1 LKTKDEKVGGVS
13 HKKKL
18 IEVSL
23 PLDVINDASAY
34 DKMPGIGPHPK
45 GVHHWWARLPLPA
58 ARAMLFA
65 SLITDP
71 SDDPRFKDKSEAEQ
85 DAERDRLF
93 GILRQML
100 RKKIHEHPEALAR
113 AYAEIERHCDGK
125 LPTVLDPFCGGGSI
139 PLEAQRLGL
148 PARGS
153 DLNPV
158 AVLITKAVV
167 EIVPRFA
174 NAVPVHPEAR
184 RTLAHS
190 GNWSRGK
197 GLAEDVR
204 RYGADILQAARE
216 RIGHL
221 YPKGPNG
228 ETILTWLWARTVK
241 CPNPA
246 CGAVMPL
253 VRSFSLSTKAGRQ
266 TWVEPVVNGNQYTF
280 EIKTGK
286 GKPRAGTINRRGAT
300 CICCN
305 TPVAFDYVRTE
316 GKAGRLGVTL
326 LAMVANAGRGKAYLP
341 PEASHTAIV
350 MSASTSWRPE
360 TQLPEKAL
368 GFRVQGYGMTRHGDL
383 FTSRQLAAM
392 ETLSDLV
399 KDVRTRILVDA
410 QTAGMAND
418 GQTLAEGGTGA
429 TAYADAAAT
438 FLTFAIDRLADFN
451 CALSTWK
458 SSGEQQMHLFTR
470 QAIPMVWDF
479 TEANILGDRAICWKN
494 AVELTTDAVE
504 TAVLHFD
511 AQGKVEQLD
520 AARAIRQEN
529 NLLVSTDP
537 PYYDNIGYADLSDFF
552 YVWLRRTLGGVYPQ
566 LFSTLLVPKAAE
578 LVADPS
584 RFDGDKDKAKEHF
597 EGGFKQTFTLL
608 KEKLDPRFPMTVY
621 YAFKQDDEGEP
632 DEEDGSS
639 GVSLTTG
646 WETLLESLITT
657 GFQITATWPVRASQ
671 QWRMRSM
678 GSNAL
683 ASYIILACR
692 PRSGSASMTTRRDFL
707 AQLKTELPT
716 AIRHLQHASVQAVD
730 LAQAAIGPGMAV
742 YSRYSRVVEASGE
755 RMGVRTALALINQ
768 ILDEVLTEQESEY
781 DADTRWALAWFEQYG
796 HDEGDFGDANT
807 LATAKATAVS
817 SLVQGGILFA
827 RAGRVRLLRR
837 EELAVDWDPTADERM
852 PVWELTQQLIRAL
865 VERGE
870 VGAAEIL
877 RKVGALG
884 DVAHDLA
891 YRLFALC
898 ERKGWAQEAIAY
910 NSLSASWPEIERL
923 AREASGSVES
933 SPRQGDLL

>member
-1 LKTKDEKVGGVS
+1 MSD
-13 HKKKL
+13 KKKL

-23 PLDVINDASAY
+23 PLDAINDASAY

-65 SLITDP
+65 SLVTDP
-71 SDDPRFKDKSEAEQ
+71 SDDPRFKDKSEDEQ

-184 RTLAHS
+184 QTLAHS

-221 YPKGPNG
+221 YPKGPDG

-246 CGAVMPL
+246 CGAEMPL
-253 VRSFSLSTKAGRQ
+253 VRSFSLATKAGRQ
-266 TWVEPVVNGNQYTF
+266 TWVEPEVTGNQCTF
-280 EIKTGK
+280 AIKTGK
-286 GKPRAGTINRRGAT
+286 GKPRAGTVNRRGAT
-300 CICCN
+300 CVCCN
-305 TPVAFDYVRTE
+305 TPVAFNYIRTE

-326 LAMVANAGRGKAYLP
+326 LAMVAAGRGKTYLP
-341 PEASHTAIV
+341 PDTSHVAIAV
-350 MSASTSWRPE
+350 SASPSWTPE
-360 TQLPEKAL
+360 TQMPEKAL
-368 GFRVQGYGMTRHGDL
+368 GFRVQGYGMTHHADL
-383 FTSRQLAAM
+383 FTLRQLAAM
-392 ETLSDLV
+392 ETLSDLA
-399 KDVRTRILVDA
+399 KDVRARVLSDA
-410 QTAGMAND
+410 KATGMAD
-418 GQTLAEGGTGA
+418 DDLRLEEGGTGA
-429 TAYADAAAT
+429 TAYADAVST
-438 FLTFAIDRLADFN
+438 FLSMGVNRCSGFNSSLCRWGADNEKIMNVFGRQT
-451 CALSTWK
+451 LS
-458 SSGEQQMHLFTR
+458 
-470 QAIPMVWDF
+470 MVWDF
-479 TEANILGDRAICWKN
+479 GEANIL
-494 AVELTTDAVE
+494 EE
-504 TAVLHFD
+504 TVGSWPTCKDYVAECIQV
-511 AQGKVEQLD
+511 ATGYGSTPGQVEQLD
-520 AARAIRQEN
+520 AAHAIRKEK

-552 YVWLRRTLGGVYPQ
+552 YIWLRRTLGGIYPQ

-597 EGGFKQTFTLL
+597 EDGFKQTFTLL
-608 KEKLDPRFPMTVY
+608 KEKLDLRFPMTVY

-632 DEEDGSS
+632 DDEEESG

-646 WETLLESLITT
+646 WETLLESLIST

-671 QWRMRSM
+671 QWRMRSR

-692 PRSGSASMTTRRDFL
+692 PRPESAAMTTRRDFL
-707 AQLKTELPT
+707 TQLKTELPT

-755 RMGVRTALALINQ
+755 RMGVRTALAHINQ

-817 SLVQGGILFA
+817 ALVQGGILFA

-837 EELAVDWDPTADERM
+837 EELAADWDPTTDERM

-870 VGAAEIL
+870 VSAAEIL

-884 DVAHDLA
+884 GVAHDLA

-923 AREASGSVES
+923 ARESGLPPASSGAQAE
-933 SPRQGDLL
+933 LL